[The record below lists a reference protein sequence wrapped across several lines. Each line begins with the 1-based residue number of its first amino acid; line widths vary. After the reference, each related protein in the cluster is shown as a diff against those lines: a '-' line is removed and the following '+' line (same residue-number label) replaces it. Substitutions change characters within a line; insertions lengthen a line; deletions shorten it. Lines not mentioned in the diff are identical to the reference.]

1 MTETLTGTNR
11 SAGVT
16 YTELLDQDSHP
27 VRDILRLDAPMEP
40 GPTKVPVERYYSKA
54 FHDLEVEK
62 VWKRVWQMACHQD
75 DIPEVG
81 DHHVYDIA
89 HLSFLIVRTGED
101 EFKAFWNACLHR
113 GRQLKENHGTRARA
127 LRCPFHG
134 WAWNIDGSV
143 LDIPCQWDF
152 PTLDLDELR
161 LPEVQLGRWGGY
173 PVLAANYLF
182 EPGEPLGEY
191 AKPFEIVNADGMK
204 IGIIGIANFSSISS
218 VTDIGNSIHVVP
230 LEIRDTV

>member
-11 SAGVT
+11 SAGIT
-16 YTELLDQDSHP
+16 YSELLDQDSHP
-27 VRDILRLDAPMEP
+27 VRDILRFDSPMEP
-40 GPTKVPVERYYSKA
+40 GPTKVPVERYFSKA

-113 GRQLKENHGTRARA
+113 GFFYEIVRVTVRGDEV
-127 LRCPFHG
+127 RCI
-134 WAWNIDGSV
+134 AYS
-143 LDIPCQWDF
+143 
-152 PTLDLDELR
+152 DELQKEAE
-161 LPEVQLGRWGGY
+161 LSIADVFLG
-173 PVLAANYLF
+173 LAA
-182 EPGEPLGEY
+182 
-191 AKPFEIVNADGMK
+191 
-204 IGIIGIANFSSISS
+204 
-218 VTDIGNSIHVVP
+218 
-230 LEIRDTV
+230 